1 MIVNPKMRRVVT
13 KAPLKNAE
21 MTLPNSCE
29 RNKRAQLIIFV
40 CVVPHFQ
47 GERTTECVSHG
58 LLFRWCWM

>member
-1 MIVNPKMRRVVT
+1 MEKSVIVNPKMRRVVT

-40 CVVPHFQ
+40 CVVPA
-47 GERTTECVSHG
+47 TVVM
-58 LLFRWCWM
+58 LLLGWLRK